1 MIKYNRTTFGTKVI
15 PIAIDFYFEI
25 HNLSYNSLAKYMNL
39 DVLKQISAYW
49 LSRMISEMKNS
60 YNIGVEQSN
69 ELHRAYLV

>member
-1 MIKYNRTTFGTKVI
+1 
-15 PIAIDFYFEI
+15 
-25 HNLSYNSLAKYMNL
+25 MNL

-69 ELHRAYLV
+69 ELHRAYLVQSAEGMMPNIRAKPKGNNRVDEANRLN